1 MTKTNIM
8 QAWDGILPDTAADQ
22 RMLHAI
28 LAYQNAYQRKRRIRQ
43 RLMTAV
49 PAAGCLLL
57 GAGFGLHH
65 YHMTRPLTM
74 TLSSGEQIVYRV
86 LHGSVGDAVYV
97 YPEDGG
103 SRALTAEELHML
115 LPCAA
120 QPDPCVAVFHTGTGD
135 FIHAETKIGDVHVHL
150 SKDGFPVTDVIV
162 TGTQTYTDICGVPVT
177 FGYFL
182 TDPNSRG
189 IRTAILYASYTR
201 ADLQIYLET
210 GCKEADS
217 EATGTAL
224 GELVYEMLEADAPDL
239 SAIKYQG

>member
-1 MTKTNIM
+1 MKQVQITA
-8 QAWDGILPDTAADQ
+8 AWDSILPDTAADQ

-74 TLSSGEQIVYRV
+74 TLSSGEQIVYRA

-135 FIHAETKIGDVHVHL
+135 FIHAETKIGDVQVHL
-150 SKDGFPVTDVIV
+150 SKNGFPVTDVII

-182 TDPNSRG
+182 TKPNSRG
-189 IRTAILYASYTR
+189 IRTAILYASYMCS
-201 ADLQIYLET
+201 DLNYYLEI
-210 GCKEADS
+210 GGDEART
-217 EATGTAL
+217 EELGTEL
-224 GELVYEMLEADAPDL
+224 GDLVYEMLEADAPDL
-239 SAIKYQG
+239 SEIHY